1 MSIFFVA
8 PIEQHPDYD
17 KVTTV
22 PASAHA
28 NAAFPASNLLTYDPT
43 QVMLAT
49 QVAPVIT
56 WDLGAAKNWDVISLI
71 HTNLAHDATILIE
84 GSPDN
89 SAWTT
94 LVAGGTLALAHCI
107 AGQTVQN
114 KKHMLRRNLTL
125 FNSPTVLTYRYIRI
139 TPTNTG
145 GVLPFFGRLFV
156 GLTWKPT
163 YGWQFGSNLTFL
175 DLSRRERTDRGTL
188 VMDYIAPVPGASV
201 KMDFLSKQ
209 EMMDFVWEFNYWRG
223 GGKEFLAVLDAEDQK
238 YLQKMSFYCTI
249 TEGQTISFDTYNT
262 HSIAWILENLA
273 AA

>member
-8 PIEQHPDYD
+8 PIEQYPDYD

-22 PASAHA
+22 PTSIHA
-28 NAAFPASNLLTYDPT
+28 NAAYPAANLLTYDPT

-49 QVAPVIT
+49 QVNPVIV
-56 WDLGAAKNWDVISLI
+56 WDLGLIKSFDVISFI
-71 HTNLAHDATILIE
+71 HTNLAHDATLLIE
-84 GSPDN
+84 GSNDF

-94 LVAGGTLALAHCI
+94 LYNGLALAHCI

-125 FNSPTVLTYRYIRI
+125 LNSPTVLSYRFLRI

-145 GVLPFFGRLFV
+145 GILPFFGRLFV
-156 GLTWKPT
+156 GTKWKPT
-163 YGWQFGSNLTFL
+163 YGWQFGSNVTFT

-188 VMDYIAPVPGASV
+188 VLDSIPTIPGASV

-209 EMMDFVWEFNYWRG
+209 EMLDFVWEFNYWRG
-223 GGKEFLAVLDAEDQK
+223 TGKEFLAVLDAEDQK

-249 TEGQTISFDTYNT
+249 TEGQTLSFDTYNT
-262 HSIAWILENLA
+262 HSIAWVLENLA

>member
-28 NAAFPASNLLTYDPT
+28 NASYPASNLLTYDPT

-56 WDLGAAKNWDVISLI
+56 WDLGAAKSWDVISLI
-71 HTNLAHDATILIE
+71 HTNLAHDATILVE
-84 GSPDN
+84 GSAN
-89 SAWTT
+89 GSAWTT
-94 LVAGGTLALAHCI
+94 LQAAGTLALAHSVV
-107 AGQTVQN
+107 GQTVQN
-114 KKHMLRRNLTL
+114 QKHMLRRNLTL
-125 FNSPTVLTYRYIRI
+125 FVSPTVLTYRYIRI

-156 GLTWKPT
+156 GLKWKPT
-163 YGWQFGSNLTFL
+163 YGWQYGSQVNFL
-175 DLSRRERTDRGTL
+175 DLSRHERTDRGTL
-188 VMDYIAPVPGASV
+188 VLDYIPPIPGASV
-201 KMDFLSKQ
+201 QMDFLSKA
-209 EMMDFVWEFNYWRG
+209 EMMDFAWEFNYWRG
-223 GGKEFLAVLDAEDQK
+223 AGKEFLACLDVEDTK
-238 YLQKMSFYCTI
+238 YLQKMTFYCTI
-249 TEGQTISFDTYNT
+249 TEGRTISFDSYNT
-262 HSIAWILENLA
+262 HSQTWTLENIA